1 MRNLLRWIKRKIY
14 IVKNNLIIQK
24 SADNHIK
31 IDKTILGDIRL
42 HVKGKNNII
51 DLSHIK
57 LGNGAKIFISIV
69 GDSNK
74 LLGENISI
82 GKSLYIVMGQ
92 NHPNFGPI
100 KDSYLEIGS
109 GTSIESMRYITFNS
123 HTFCE
128 VGRNCMFSSDITLWN
143 TDAHP
148 ILDLQ
153 TKEIKNWVNGISI
166 GNHCWLGEKSSVLKN
181 SFIPDD
187 CIIGYN
193 TVVSGKL
200 PKSHSIYAGNPAEF
214 IKSGITWDPNGAR
227 RGYIENSGRSK
238 EEWCDIDNK

>member
-1 MRNLLRWIKRKIY
+1 MRNILRWIKRKIY
-14 IVKNNLIIQK
+14 IVKNNLFIQR
-24 SADNHIK
+24 STDNHIK
-31 IDKTILGDIRL
+31 IEKAILGDIRL
-42 HVKGKNNII
+42 HVDGRNNII
-51 DLSHIK
+51 DLSRIK
-57 LGNGAKIFISIV
+57 LANGAKIFISIV

-74 LLGENISI
+74 VLGKDIKVRGDS
-82 GKSLYIVMGQ
+82 YIIIGQ
-92 NHPNFGPI
+92 NHPNFGAV
-100 KDSYLEIGS
+100 KNSRLEIGM

-123 HTFCE
+123 DTFCSIGE
-128 VGRNCMFSSDITLWN
+128 NCMFSSDITLWN

-153 TKEIKNWVNGISI
+153 TKEVKNWVNGISI

-200 PKSHSIYAGNPAEF
+200 PKSHSIYAGNPAKF

-227 RGYIENSGRSK
+227 RGYIKNSGR
-238 EEWCDIDNK
+238 